1 MSDYTI
7 TNKDVASVVKYLHI
21 FHPDKANEAYA
32 VALLEYLQAS
42 YHRMAVSDPDALEDL
57 LKAFEASKS
66 KDS

>member
-1 MSDYTI
+1 MSDYKI
-7 TNKDVASVVKYLHI
+7 TDEDVASVVNYLRI

-32 VALLEYLQAS
+32 AALLEYLQAS
-42 YHRMAVSDPDALEDL
+42 YHRMALSDPDALEDL